1 MWIFEFN
8 KDNRHKFK
16 LNQKS
21 FDLFWKEMIANCNDT
36 LNKRKI
42 EFIEDSDNEAKEED
56 YNNAKKARENLKIV
70 LSYFEIEYNSSYSYV
85 TELQNN

>member
-1 MWIFEFN
+1 
-8 KDNRHKFK
+8 
-16 LNQKS
+16 
-21 FDLFWKEMIANCNDT
+21 MIANCNET

-70 LSYFEIEYNSSYSYV
+70 LSYFEIEYNSSYSFKSGNVVLDSYV